1 MRRGII
7 TGFII
12 IATLSAGCNDTVAPV
27 TSANIV
33 GEWAKIDNSL
43 PPVNLSIT
51 REGSGLHARLR
62 LSGVEAN
69 GTATVDGRR
78 ISLAL
83 QQNAEAIL
91 GERAQRLFSLDLEAQ
106 LVSDTEMDLQLTPGA
121 SYRLQK
127 Q

>member
-1 MRRGII
+1 MRRSIV
-7 TGFII
+7 TGFTV
-12 IATLSAGCNDTVAPV
+12 IAALSAGCNDTAGPITTV
-27 TSANIV
+27 NIV
-33 GEWAKIDNSL
+33 GEWAKMDNSL

-51 REGSGLHARLR
+51 RDGSGLRARLR

-78 ISLAL
+78 LTLAL
-83 QQNAEAIL
+83 QGRAEAML
-91 GERAQRLFSLDLEAQ
+91 GEV
-106 LVSDTEMDLQLTPGA
+106 VSDTELDLQLAPGA

>member
-1 MRRGII
+1 MRRSIVA
-7 TGFII
+7 GFSI
-12 IATLSAGCNDTVAPV
+12 IAALSAGCNDTAAPV
-27 TSANIV
+27 TTANIV
-33 GEWAKIDNSL
+33 GEWVKMDPSL

-51 REGSGLHARLR
+51 RDGSGLHARLR

-78 ISLAL
+78 LTLAL
-83 QQNAEAIL
+83 QGHAEAMV
-91 GERAQRLFSLDLEAQ
+91 GEV
-106 LVSDTEMDLQLTPGA
+106 VSDTELDLQLAPGA

>member
-1 MRRGII
+1 MRRNIVTVFTI
-7 TGFII
+7 V
-12 IATLSAGCNDTVAPV
+12 AALAAGCNDTSAPV
-27 TSANIV
+27 TPVNIV
-33 GEWAKIDNSL
+33 GEWAKMDNAL

-51 REGSGLHARLR
+51 RDGSGLHARLR

-78 ISLAL
+78 VTLAL
-83 QQNAEAIL
+83 QGRTDAML
-91 GERAQRLFSLDLEAQ
+91 GEV
-106 LVSDTEMDLQLTPGA
+106 VSDTELDLQLAPGQ

>member
-1 MRRGII
+1 MRRSIV
-7 TGFII
+7 TGFTI
-12 IATLSAGCNDTVAPV
+12 IAALSAGCNDAVGPVA
-27 TSANIV
+27 SANIV
-33 GEWAKIDNSL
+33 GDWAKMDNSL

-51 REGSGLHARLR
+51 RDGAALHARLR

-78 ISLAL
+78 LTLAL
-83 QQNAEAIL
+83 QGRAEAML
-91 GERAQRLFSLDLEAQ
+91 GEV
-106 LVSDTEMDLQLTPGA
+106 VSDTQLDLQLAPGA